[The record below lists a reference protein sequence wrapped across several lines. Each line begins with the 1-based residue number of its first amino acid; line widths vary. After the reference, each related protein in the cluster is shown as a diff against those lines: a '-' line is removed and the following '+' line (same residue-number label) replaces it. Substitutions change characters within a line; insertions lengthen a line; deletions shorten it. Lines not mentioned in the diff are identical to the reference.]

1 MEHKKT
7 LQISNVFLNQRPSS
21 ACAEPVSVLIIK
33 INPMKTLVK
42 ISRRLNALTQ
52 QDLMRGKKIEDFQSY
67 YSGIWKG
74 TKRYAH

>member
-1 MEHKKT
+1 
-7 LQISNVFLNQRPSS
+7 
-21 ACAEPVSVLIIK
+21 
-33 INPMKTLVK
+33 MKTLAK
-42 ISRRLNALTQ
+42 ISRRLDALTQ